1 MSSLYWLASYPKSGN
16 TWFRAF
22 LQNLLEDGDKPVV
35 IDELSTG
42 SIASARGWLDE
53 TLGFDT
59 ADLTQGEIDALRPSV
74 YNWQHDATE
83 LGYHKIH
90 DAYTLLDSGE
100 PLVGIAGTKGAL
112 YIVRNPLD
120 VAPSYANHCQCSL
133 DQAIEHMGNPQH
145 CMAQNKRRLT
155 SQVRQQLLTW
165 SEHVR
170 SWLDAPQLNRL
181 VIRYEDMLN
190 HPLATFTAACR
201 FLELPLDQARIKK
214 AIAFSDFKVLSQQ
227 EKQHGFKERP
237 PQTQQFFRQGKSGD
251 WRDKLTGEQ
260 VARIIQDHGEMM
272 QRLGYLDVNG
282 QPLVTPRPWCELS
295 VDVERRGDGVACVN
309 Q

>member
-16 TWFRAF
+16 TWFRVF
-22 LQNLLEDGDKPVV
+22 LQNLLEDADTPVV

-59 ADLTQGEIDALRPSV
+59 ADLTQSEIDTLRPHV
-74 YNWQHDATE
+74 YDWLHDATE

-90 DAYTLLDSGE
+90 DAYTMVAGDL
-100 PLVGIAGTKGAL
+100 PIVGVEGTKGAL

-133 DQAIEHMGNPQH
+133 DQAIEHMGNPKH
-145 CMAQNKRRLT
+145 CVAKHKHRLT

-170 SWLDAPQLNRL
+170 SWLDAPKLNRF

-190 HPLATFTAACR
+190 NPLATFTAACQ
-201 FLELPLDQARIKK
+201 FLELPLDQARIQK

-227 EKQHGFKERP
+227 EQQHGFKERLP
-237 PQTQQFFRQGKSGD
+237 HTQQFFRQGKSGN
-251 WRDKLTGEQ
+251 WRDKLSEQ
-260 VARIIQDHGEMM
+260 QVTRIIHDHGEMM
-272 QRLGYLDVNG
+272 QRLGYLDSAG
-282 QPLVTPRPWCELS
+282 QPLVVPQPWSELMINVS
-295 VDVERRGDGVACVN
+295 
-309 Q
+309 